1 MLNHKKY
8 IKSFKITSSA
18 KKILNILENEQK
30 IFFFIFNYLN
40 EDDKLNFKKFLI
52 KNNLTSKI
60 INKSQLKY
68 LMNKLIFKK
77 FFNLLDGNILI
88 VYGDINLNN
97 QELKILLENKKLNLI
112 GLKLDKQI
120 YRTSQL
126 KKLLN
131 NSTDVNIRLIKLL
144 KLSIFK
150 TNSILSLLNY
160 K

>member
-1 MLNHKKY
+1 
-8 IKSFKITSSA
+8 
-18 KKILNILENEQK
+18 
-30 IFFFIFNYLN
+30 
-40 EDDKLNFKKFLI
+40 
-52 KNNLTSKI
+52 
-60 INKSQLKY
+60 
-68 LMNKLIFKK
+68 MNKLIFKK

-150 TNSILSLLNY
+150 TNSILSLLN
-160 K
+160 